1 MASTTASL
9 NGAGGKRVSRV
20 LSTLEF
26 DRLMASSS
34 ASTSSSSSSPGGGGG
49 SGSNPSTGLTRLSAT
64 PVRHVL
70 GRDESRL
77 GRSSTSPSA
86 RGSSNRNMTDEDEE
100 DDDEGWNSSNVDSSP
115 DSARTTRSTRGA
127 NTAMGAAMQGFH
139 RNATTASPFASSR
152 KGQPKSRSPRLP
164 HSDEIRPGAAAIE
177 SQPRVIPLPSPIKT
191 LPALPPLLSSTTPD
205 RSPLLN
211 RDPQNLTPM
220 NHHLRHPDAYQSKS
234 KSNTPNPP
242 AYGSPSISSSMT
254 TATTSTSP
262 TRPRSISAATS
273 GRYIQVQNR
282 VTSDK
287 PAAAPV
293 DWNQYDN
300 HSKQRKGSIGDAC
313 SRDGAGVGVGNKG
326 TRGVMGSSGEA
337 KRQQST
343 SASSSFGNTMRK
355 TSRFFRMV
363 TGSSASASA
372 AGAKN
377 DFGTSARGMK
387 SESSLPQAMTATTPI
402 ASTFASRGPVPAV
415 PAVPAAYATPPKPS
429 TLNGTS
435 AAASATSAER
445 QSSSIDLDIKR
456 TPVKAKKSGMSS
468 SASSSSRELSKYSP
482 SAPPVSSMM
491 SKKGSRRRSLSVG
504 SAGATALDY
513 LRRSG
518 IGSPETSPKLDRTA
532 QKSGGTGT
540 PRSVSASVRRSEE
553 ERLVNELQQWKL
565 NTDGVL
571 DTKTPVLIKPSPTRT
586 EGMSR
591 SSSAGTPS
599 GLVVASGLP
608 MFATREAAFRPR
620 IGRRQPSWNE
630 ESTHGMHRSKSSDG
644 AEGLMITPEPTRSK
658 SLPNPNVAAPSDG
671 MRNAGAK
678 VGAEAAPTIR
688 LVSATATG
696 HEAEGHEWRSG
707 VTAENGQDLTWS
719 PDGSASSP
727 VIYTEAGHSRDL
739 SNNTIK
745 TPSHSLPDSP
755 TLTVRSGNSALSF
768 TLNAESTLSPAQAHR
783 VESQDQLRPSN
794 QRNRALRSSVVAY
807 PFGAAGSST
816 SLLGVTSPGSKGPTS
831 FHGSPCV
838 AKLDTT
844 YQTPDELFTKAQS
857 FAQLIWNEDE
867 AFALQPKK
875 YAEWLGTGSPLNA
888 LTLSLYIDRFDFT
901 NLRLDLAF
909 RKLCGKLYL
918 KAETQQVDRILEQF
932 SRRYYEQH
940 ATDDLGKM
948 FKSRDVVHAASY
960 SLLLLN
966 TDLHVVDTTNRMTRT
981 QFVRNTISAIQAQ
994 VDGEGLGAKEDVFG
1008 STVKAADEDSPG
1020 MSKSQSLNTVKS
1032 AGASSTKLGALVDEG
1047 LEPMLKE
1054 MYAAIKAQ
1062 PIFQPLSSTSPPAEA
1077 SRSSASLSPGTGQH
1091 LNSPYSAWAGG
1102 VARTTSRRSANSTLS
1117 SSSVAFKRQSIRG
1130 FGGFLGASTSS
1141 ADVRSTSPTPS
1152 AATSMSDDRYSS
1164 STYGFHQHHHVPT
1177 IGFAN
1182 SLSHTIIREQQEDDT
1197 ASDGG
1202 ASVTSVT
1209 DEELALLG
1217 APWAKEG
1224 LLWRKHYW
1232 ESAGKRSKEKSWL
1245 YAFVVISAGQVKMFR
1260 FDAGGGGSMRGMG
1273 GGMGGGDWTSNAQNV
1288 GEVSLIHA
1296 LCSAMPPPGYSRDR
1310 PHCFVLTLPS
1320 GGSYFFQAGT
1330 PDLVAE
1336 WVSTCNYWSARLS
1349 KEPLAGGVSNM
1360 DYGWG
1365 RVSIDTLP
1373 SSYNNTRGDTDAASI
1388 RSGRSSGGASRFSI
1402 ATGGAFGRDAP
1413 PMPGTTSANDRI
1425 VVNDWTPP
1433 NQPGGASQLSEESQL
1448 EALRKYAEIVKK
1460 DLAQH
1465 NVMRG
1470 PMMRLYSPRSTN
1482 AVKSLANWERKS
1494 QYLLAEI
1501 VKYQTYIEALSAAI
1515 KMRALRRGQKEVDA
1529 MLESADDDLSMNEE
1543 GRHAEMNGGVTLD
1556 TEAENES
1563 ELGHRDGG
1571 EGDDSEPTVSH
1582 STDVFGTPEQVPLT
1596 SPTPN
1601 FASGGSRTKYRS
1613 GAPSSLSVTTNGT
1626 QEDVFFDTETRAS
1639 DTI

>member
-9 NGAGGKRVSRV
+9 NGTGGKRVSRV
-20 LSTLEF
+20 LSTVEF
-26 DRLMASSS
+26 DRLMAPTS
-34 ASTSSSSSSPGGGGG
+34 ASASSSSSSSSPGGAGG
-49 SGSNPSTGLTRLSAT
+49 SGSNSSTGLTRLSAT

-86 RGSSNRNMTDEDEE
+86 RGPCNRNMTDEDEE
-100 DDDEGWNSSNVDSSP
+100 DDEEGWNSSNVDSSP
-115 DSARTTRSTRGA
+115 DSTRTTRSARGA

-177 SQPRVIPLPSPIKT
+177 SQPRVSPLPSPIKT

-205 RSPLLN
+205 SSPLLN

-220 NHHLRHPDAYQSKS
+220 DHHLQHPDAYQSKS
-234 KSNTPNPP
+234 KSSTPNPP
-242 AYGSPSISSSMT
+242 TYGNPSMSSSTT
-254 TATTSTSP
+254 TAITSTEP

-273 GRYIQVQNR
+273 GPYGQVQNGLM
-282 VTSDK
+282 SNK
-287 PAAAPV
+287 PSAAPS
-293 DWNQYDN
+293 DQNQYDS
-300 HSKQRKGSIGDAC
+300 HSKQRKESVGNAS
-313 SRDGAGVGVGNKG
+313 SRDGAGVGLGNKG

-337 KRQQST
+337 KQQRST

-429 TLNGTS
+429 TSNGTS

-456 TPVKAKKSGMSS
+456 TPVKANKSGMSS
-468 SASSSSRELSKYSP
+468 STCSSSRELSKYSP

-504 SAGATALDY
+504 SAGAIAMDY

-518 IGSPETSPKLDRTA
+518 IGSPDTSPKLDRTA
-532 QKSGGTGT
+532 QKSGRTGT

-553 ERLVNELQQWKL
+553 EQLVNELQQWKL

-571 DTKTPVLIKPSPTRT
+571 DTKTPVLIKRSTTRT

-599 GLVVASGLP
+599 GLP
-608 MFATREAAFRPR
+608 MFATPEAAVDPR

-630 ESTHGMHRSKSSDG
+630 DSTHGMHRSKSGDG
-644 AEGLMITPEPTRSK
+644 AEGLMITPESTRSK

-678 VGAEAAPTIR
+678 VGAEAAPKIR

-719 PDGSASSP
+719 PKGSASP
-727 VIYTEAGHSRDL
+727 LVIYAEAGHSWDL

-745 TPSHSLPDSP
+745 TPSRSLPDSP
-755 TLTVRSGNSALSF
+755 TLTVRSGSSAPSF
-768 TLNAESTLSPAQAHR
+768 TLNVESTLSPAHAHL

-807 PFGAAGSST
+807 PFEAAGSST
-816 SLLGVTSPGSKGPTS
+816 SLLGVTSRGSKGPTS
-831 FHGSPCV
+831 LHSSPSV

-844 YQTPDELFTKAQS
+844 YQTPDELFIKAQS
-857 FAQLIWNEDE
+857 FAQMIWNEDE

-940 ATDDLGKM
+940 ATDDFGKM

-994 VDGEGLGAKEDVFG
+994 VDGEGLEAKKDVFG

-1020 MSKSQSLNTVKS
+1020 MSKSESSNTVKS
-1032 AGASSTKLGALVDEG
+1032 AGTNSTKLGALVDEG

-1062 PIFQPLSSTSPPAEA
+1062 PIFQPLSSTSPSAEA
-1077 SRSSASLSPGTGQH
+1077 SLSSNSLAPGTGQH
-1091 LNSPYSAWAGG
+1091 LNSPCSAWADG

-1141 ADVRSTSPTPS
+1141 ADIRSTSPTPS
-1152 AATSMSDDRYSS
+1152 AATSMSDGRYSS

-1182 SLSHTIIREQQEDDT
+1182 SLSHTIIREQQEDET

-1232 ESAGKRSKEKSWL
+1232 ESTGKRSKEKSWL
-1245 YAFVVISAGQVKMFR
+1245 HAFVVISAGQVKMFR
-1260 FDAGGGGSMRGMG
+1260 FDAGGGGSMRGVG

-1365 RVSIDTLP
+1365 RVSIDTSP
-1373 SSYNNTRGDTDAASI
+1373 SSYNNTRGDADAASI
-1388 RSGRSSGGASRFSI
+1388 RSGRSSGGASRLSI
-1402 ATGGAFGRDAP
+1402 ATGGALGRDAP

-1448 EALRKYAEIVKK
+1448 EALKKYAEIVKK

-1465 NVMRG
+1465 NVMRS

-1482 AVKSLANWERKS
+1482 AVKSLVNWERKS

-1529 MLESADDDLSMNEE
+1529 MLESADDDLSMDEE
-1543 GRHAEMNGGVTLD
+1543 GRHAKMNGGVSLD
-1556 TEAENES
+1556 TEADNES

-1571 EGDDSEPTVSH
+1571 EGADSEPTVSH

-1596 SPTPN
+1596 PPTPN

-1626 QEDVFFDTETRAS
+1626 QEDVFYDTETRAS